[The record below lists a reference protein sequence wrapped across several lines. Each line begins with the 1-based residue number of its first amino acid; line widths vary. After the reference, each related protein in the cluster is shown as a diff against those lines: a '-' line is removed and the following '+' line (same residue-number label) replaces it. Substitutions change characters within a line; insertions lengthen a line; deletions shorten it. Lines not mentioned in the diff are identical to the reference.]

1 MLTNPGLIL
10 LVVGLLGLAGMFCFN
25 DKFRK
30 ELGRT
35 AFKWRWMFLIPASIY
50 AVTSIFLGVGT
61 TNSLVPGALGAVLQI
76 VMMMFMMVIQWVAMM
91 WIMARPKIDW
101 YMPGETLDNLTWDDY
116 VGNDEIRDKMKDL
129 MDFLQ
134 DPDKFRAKG
143 AKLPKGILM
152 RGEPG
157 VGKTYLARIIAN
169 EAGVPIAICESS
181 SMQSPFVAVGAL
193 MVKSLYKKLRKH
205 ALTYGSAIVFFD
217 EIDAIGMSRSRQ
229 GGAGAAM
236 SFMGGGAGGG
246 ILNALLG
253 AMDGINSNE
262 GFIAKTARRFGLHK
276 AKPANATVITIGATN
291 APLEA
296 LDPALIR
303 EGRLDWKITVTSA
316 GDEGREQQI
325 RYFLGKRPH
334 DESVD
339 VKDLVSDFRGETPVA
354 IDTSLNNAMIRAIRA
369 GREKMNYNDV
379 IMSLWD
385 RNFGLPSPITLG
397 ELDKERVAYHEAGH
411 ALVAA
416 LWPMTG
422 WSCWGASILPR
433 DGALGMVITK
443 PFADVHT
450 NTEEDLSRRILLSVA
465 SRAVEELVLK
475 IKMNGFSGD
484 LQSATTVAVHMLS
497 TYGMGEDLISFSAI
511 GQQTS
516 PEVLAHAKLIVKAHL
531 ELAKELVTENKACV
545 EAIAKGLLAERDL
558 DGHAVRKIAE
568 ATAVTSK
575 DIEIWP
581 RAAAIIERLK
591 EEAKAKK
598 VKERIEF
605 AKALKAAGAD
615 DASLLG

>member
-1 MLTNPGLIL
+1 LTGIIL
-10 LVVGLLGLAGMFCFN
+10 TTLGLLSLVGMFCFN
-25 DKFRK
+25 DRFRT

-35 AFKWRWMFLIPASIY
+35 AFKWRWIVLIPA
-50 AVTSIFLGVGT
+50 AVYGLASVFLGLAT
-61 TNSLVPGALGAVLQI
+61 TNALVPGALGAALQI
-76 VMMMFMMVIQWVAMM
+76 FMMMFMMVIQWVAMM

-101 YMPGETLDNLTWDDY
+101 YMPGETLDDLTWDDY

-134 DPDKFRAKG
+134 NPEKFRSMG

-193 MVKSLYKKLRKH
+193 MIKSLYKKLRKH
-205 ALTYGSAIVFFD
+205 AETYGASMVFFD
-217 EIDAIGMSRSRQ
+217 EIDAIGMSRGGQ
-229 GGAGAAM
+229 QGAGGAMTA
-236 SFMGGGAGGG
+236 FMGGGAGGG

-253 AMDGINSNE
+253 CMDGINSNE
-262 GFIAKTARRFGLHK
+262 GFIKKTLRRFNLVTK
-276 AKPANATVITIGATN
+276 KPNPVTVITIGATN
-291 APLEA
+291 APLSA

-303 EGRLDWKITVTSA
+303 EGRLDWKITVTTA
-316 GDEGREQQI
+316 GDEGRKQQI
-325 RYFLGKRPH
+325 EYFLKKRPH
-334 DESVD
+334 DETVD

-369 GREKMNYNDV
+369 GREKMSYNDI

-411 ALVAA
+411 ALIAA

-433 DGALGMVITK
+433 DGALGMVVTK

-450 NTEEDLSRRILLSVA
+450 ATEEDLSRRILLAVA

-484 LQSATTVAVHMLS
+484 LQSATGVAVAMLS
-497 TYGMGEDLISFSAI
+497 TYGMGDDLISYAAL

-516 PEVLAHAKLIVKAHL
+516 NEVTGPAKMIIKAHL
-531 ELAKELVTENKACV
+531 ELAKELVSENMDVV
-545 EAIAKGLLAERDL
+545 EEIAQRLLEKRDL
-558 DGHAVRKIAE
+558 DGHEVRKIAE
-568 ATAVTSK
+568 AKAVTSK
-575 DIEIWP
+575 DISIF
-581 RAAAIIERLK
+581 ERSKGHLERVK
-591 EEAKAKK
+591 EDAKAKK
-598 VKERIEF
+598 IQERIEF
-605 AKALKAAGAD
+605 AKAMKAAGIED
-615 DASLLG
+615 ESK